1 MTYEE
6 LLILSESENLIVKE
20 KNIPGYGGRVYKNRI
35 AINRSL
41 RTQAEKSCVL
51 AEELGHHY
59 TNYGDIMDQD
69 IVQNR
74 KQELRARLRGYDMQ
88 IGLIGIIE
96 CYKHHCR
103 SLYEMADLFQRKNL
117 SIDDLLMGPDFFQIA
132 RECYNRKYG
141 ENLVTI
147 DNYAIRFV
155 PSLQVM
161 EFWK

>member
-6 LLILSESENLIVKE
+6 MQKSHTDLNIVEMDLSEIFGLKGLYYAGNIAIE
-20 KNIPGYGGRVYKNRI
+20 KNL
-35 AINRSL
+35 SS
-41 RTQAEKSCVL
+41 TEKSCVL

-59 TNYGDIMDQD
+59 TTYGNIMDQKD
-69 IVQNR
+69 IQNR
-74 KQELRARLRGYDMQ
+74 KQELRARLYGYDMQ

-103 SLYEMADLFQRKNL
+103 SLYEMAEYLQVTEEYLNEAL
-117 SIDDLLMGPDFFQIA
+117 
-132 RECYNRKYG
+132 ECYSRKYG

-155 PSLQVM
+155 PSLQVI

>member
-1 MTYEE
+1 MTYED
-6 LLILSESENLIVKE
+6 LLMESDSMNLIVKE
-20 KNIPGYGGRVYKNRI
+20 KDIPGYGGRICNNRI
-35 AINRSL
+35 AIHKGLSS
-41 RTQAEKSCVL
+41 QSEKACVL

-59 TNYGDIMDQD
+59 TSYGDIMDQD

-103 SLYEMADLFQRKNL
+103 SLYEMAEYLQVTEEYL
-117 SIDDLLMGPDFFQIA
+117 QEAL
-132 RECYNRKYG
+132 ECYSRKYG

>member
-1 MTYEE
+1 MNYEE
-6 LLILSESENLIVKE
+6 LLDTAYQLDLAVKE
-20 KNIPGYGGRVYKNRI
+20 QPLTVHDGLIRGRRI
-35 AINRSL
+35 AIRKSIE
-41 RTQAEKSCVL
+41 TQAEKSCVL
-51 AEELGHHY
+51 AEELGHY
-59 TNYGDIMDQD
+59 FTSFGNILNMDE
-69 IVQNR
+69 IQNR
-74 KQELRARLRGYDMQ
+74 KQELRARLSGYDMQ

-103 SLYEMADLFQRKNL
+103 SLYEMAEYLQVTEEYL
-117 SIDDLLMGPDFFQIA
+117 QEAL
-132 RECYNRKYG
+132 ECYSRKYG

>member
-88 IGLIGIIE
+88 IGLIGIVE

-103 SLYEMADLFQRKNL
+103 SVYEMAEYLQVTEEYLKE
-117 SIDDLLMGPDFFQIA
+117 A

>member
-1 MTYEE
+1 MNYEE
-6 LLILSESENLIVKE
+6 LLDTADQLDLAVKE
-20 KNIPGYGGRVYKNRI
+20 QPLTVHDGLIRGRRI
-35 AINRSL
+35 AIRKSIE
-41 RTQAEKSCVL
+41 TQAEKSCVL
-51 AEELGHHY
+51 AEELGHY
-59 TNYGDIMDQD
+59 FTSFGNILNMDE
-69 IVQNR
+69 IQNR
-74 KQELRARLRGYDMQ
+74 KQELRARLSGYDMQ

-103 SLYEMADLFQRKNL
+103 SLYEMAEYLQVTEEYLKETL
-117 SIDDLLMGPDFFQIA
+117 
-132 RECYNRKYG
+132 ECYSKKYG

>member
-1 MTYEE
+1 MNYEE
-6 LLILSESENLIVKE
+6 LLDTADQLDLAVKE
-20 KNIPGYGGRVYKNRI
+20 QPLTVHDGLIRGRRI
-35 AINRSL
+35 AIRKSIE
-41 RTQAEKSCVL
+41 TQAEKSCVL
-51 AEELGHHY
+51 AEELGHY
-59 TNYGDIMDQD
+59 FTSFGNILNMDE
-69 IVQNR
+69 IQNR

-103 SLYEMADLFQRKNL
+103 SLYEMAEYLQVTEEYL
-117 SIDDLLMGPDFFQIA
+117 QEAL
-132 RECYNRKYG
+132 ECYSRKYG

>member
-6 LLILSESENLIVKE
+6 MQKSHTDLNIVEMDLSEISGLKGLYYAGNIAIE
-20 KNIPGYGGRVYKNRI
+20 KNL
-35 AINRSL
+35 SS
-41 RTQAEKSCVL
+41 TEKSCVL

-59 TNYGDIMDQD
+59 TTYGNIMDQKD
-69 IVQNR
+69 TQNR
-74 KQELRARLRGYDMQ
+74 KQELRARLYGYDMQ
-88 IGLIGIIE
+88 IGLIGIVE

-103 SLYEMADLFQRKNL
+103 SLYEMAEYLQVTEEYL
-117 SIDDLLMGPDFFQIA
+117 QEAL
-132 RECYNRKYG
+132 ECYSRKYG

>member
-6 LLILSESENLIVKE
+6 MQKSHTDLNIVEMDLSEISGLKGLYYAGNIAIE
-20 KNIPGYGGRVYKNRI
+20 KNL
-35 AINRSL
+35 SS
-41 RTQAEKSCVL
+41 TEKSCVL

-59 TNYGDIMDQD
+59 TTYGNIMDQKD
-69 IVQNR
+69 IQNR
-74 KQELRARLRGYDMQ
+74 KQELRARLYGYDMQ

-103 SLYEMADLFQRKNL
+103 TIYEMAEYLQVTEEYLKEAL
-117 SIDDLLMGPDFFQIA
+117 
-132 RECYNRKYG
+132 ECYNRKYG

>member
-1 MTYEE
+1 MNYEE
-6 LLILSESENLIVKE
+6 LLNTADQLDLAVKE
-20 KNIPGYGGRVYKNRI
+20 QPLTVHDGLIRGRRI
-35 AINRSL
+35 AIRKSIE
-41 RTQAEKSCVL
+41 TQAEKSCVL
-51 AEELGHHY
+51 AEELGHY
-59 TNYGDIMDQD
+59 FTSFGNILNMDE
-69 IVQNR
+69 IQNR
-74 KQELRARLRGYDMQ
+74 KQELRARLSGYDMQ

-103 SLYEMADLFQRKNL
+103 SLYEMAEYLQVTEEYL
-117 SIDDLLMGPDFFQIA
+117 QEAL
-132 RECYNRKYG
+132 ECYSRKYG

>member
-1 MTYEE
+1 MILLTYEE
-6 LLILSESENLIVKE
+6 MQKSHTDLNIVEMDLSEISGLKGLYYAGNIAIE
-20 KNIPGYGGRVYKNRI
+20 KNL
-35 AINRSL
+35 SS
-41 RTQAEKSCVL
+41 TEKSCVL

-59 TNYGDIMDQD
+59 TTYGNIMDQKD
-69 IVQNR
+69 IQNR
-74 KQELRARLRGYDMQ
+74 KQELRARLYGYDMQ

-103 SLYEMADLFQRKNL
+103 SLYEMAEYLQVTEEYL
-117 SIDDLLMGPDFFQIA
+117 QEAL
-132 RECYNRKYG
+132 ECYSRKYG

>member
-1 MTYEE
+1 MILLTYEE
-6 LLILSESENLIVKE
+6 MQKSHNDLNIVELDLSEVSGLKGFYYAGN
-20 KNIPGYGGRVYKNRI
+20 I
-35 AINRSL
+35 AIEKKLSSI
-41 RTQAEKSCVL
+41 EKSCVL

-59 TNYGDIMDQD
+59 TSYGD

-88 IGLIGIIE
+88 IGLIGIVE

-103 SLYEMADLFQRKNL
+103 SIYEMAEYLQVTEEYLKEAL
-117 SIDDLLMGPDFFQIA
+117 
-132 RECYNRKYG
+132 ECYSRKYG

-147 DNYAIRFV
+147 DSYSIRFV

>member
-1 MTYEE
+1 MNSYEI
-6 LLILSESENLIVKE
+6 LLSEAEKNGLTVKE
-20 KNIPGYGGRVYKNRI
+20 KPLKYNNGRIKGSRV
-35 AINRSL
+35 AIRKDINTSM
-41 RTQAEKSCVL
+41 EKACVL

-59 TNYGDIMDQD
+59 TTYGNILEQD
-69 IVQNR
+69 NTSNR
-74 KQELRARLRGYDMQ
+74 KQELRARIWGYDRQ

-103 SLYEMADLFQRKNL
+103 SLYEMAEYLQVTEEYLKEAL
-117 SIDDLLMGPDFFQIA
+117 
-132 RECYNRKYG
+132 ECYSRKYG

-147 DNYAIRFV
+147 DNYSIRFV

>member
-1 MTYEE
+1 MNSYEI
-6 LLILSESENLIVKE
+6 LLSEAEKNGLTVKE
-20 KNIPGYGGRVYKNRI
+20 KPLKYNNGRIKGSRV
-35 AINRSL
+35 AIRKDINTSM
-41 RTQAEKSCVL
+41 EKACVL

-59 TNYGDIMDQD
+59 TTYGNILEQD
-69 IVQNR
+69 NTSNR
-74 KQELRARLRGYDMQ
+74 KQELRARIWGYDRQ
-88 IGLIGIIE
+88 IGLIGIVE

-103 SLYEMADLFQRKNL
+103 SIYEMAEFLQVTEEYLKEAL
-117 SIDDLLMGPDFFQIA
+117 
-132 RECYNRKYG
+132 ECYNRKYG

>member
-6 LLILSESENLIVKE
+6 MQKSHNDLNIVELDLSEVSGLKGFYYAGN
-20 KNIPGYGGRVYKNRI
+20 I
-35 AINRSL
+35 AIEKKLSSI
-41 RTQAEKSCVL
+41 EKSCVL

-59 TNYGDIMDQD
+59 TSYGDIMDQD

-74 KQELRARLRGYDMQ
+74 KQELRTRLRGYDLQ
-88 IGLIGIIE
+88 IGLIGIVE

-103 SLYEMADLFQRKNL
+103 SLYEMAEYLQVTEEYLKEAL
-117 SIDDLLMGPDFFQIA
+117 
-132 RECYNRKYG
+132 ECYSRKYG

>member
-1 MTYEE
+1 MNKFEKLEDEAYQDGVDVLNYRFESNNIKGLYCDGVVAIRENMT
-6 LLILSESENLIVKE
+6 IL
-20 KNIPGYGGRVYKNRI
+20 
-35 AINRSL
+35 
-41 RTQAEKSCVL
+41 EKSCVL

-59 TNYGDIMDQD
+59 TSYGDIMNQD

-103 SLYEMADLFQRKNL
+103 SIYEMSEYLQVTEEYLKEAL
-117 SIDDLLMGPDFFQIA
+117 
-132 RECYNRKYG
+132 ECYSRKYG

-147 DNYAIRFV
+147 DNYTIRFV